1 MGFTRPNSL
10 NYKQVRLWIPYWNQ
24 SMSKFLSFF
33 RWAAGLFV
41 GDISPRRSGR
51 LILAALSAGFL
62 GGVAAEC
69 GDTYQAAG
77 QSTGYCLLSPTLMDT
92 LSTDGALKIICGDS
106 FKNRGDISSVAG
118 LMLDQYLM
126 QGFLHSGFW
135 NINQGAPP
143 TFTYFS
149 PMSYQKNGL
158 HQLGSESSVRKT
170 IDICTLELES
180 NLCEAVEA
188 EQ

>member
-1 MGFTRPNSL
+1 
-10 NYKQVRLWIPYWNQ
+10 
-24 SMSKFLSFF
+24 MSKFHLFF

-41 GDISPRRSGR
+41 GDISLRRFGLS
-51 LILAALSAGFL
+51 ILAALSAGSL
-62 GGVAAEC
+62 GGVAAAC
-69 GDTYQAAG
+69 GDTYQAAEP
-77 QSTGYCLLSPTLMDT
+77 STGYCLLSPTLMNT

-135 NINQGAPP
+135 NINQGALP
-143 TFTYFS
+143 TFTYS
-149 PMSYQKNGL
+149 LPMSYRKNGL
-158 HQLGSESSVRKT
+158 HQLGSGSSIRKT

-180 NLCEAVEA
+180 SLCEEVEA